1 MIGAH
6 VIYHDVPAEVSH
18 ISAYQWRQ
26 AAPPAPLSISI
37 ARNGIETTI
46 TFVVV
51 QPLVVVL
58 QRADGT
64 YLIDGPM
71 VPREDAADRQLGRV
85 WRRTIA
91 GVVSG
96 VTASAPQLDWL
107 SEIGM
112 TGGAW
117 PSCWWASGSRWECM
131 GVPVD
136 ETGVLLGREA
146 GRLLSAA
153 VSGESTPVLRPSAW
167 GRLALVGD
175 RDGGPAPRVRFIA
188 ARPVAPSQRQRAVRL
203 ETALITDLRVKSL
216 TPGVFWIA
224 GDSSPPGGWLEIRSA
239 RSGPEYLDLGEVAG
253 DAPQLPLRI
262 QLEERRDVSALVVS
276 TRGDPVPGAQVT
288 AFRLIDPQAA
298 ATSSPE
304 SPPPRRVLATESTS
318 AADGT
323 VEIGGLGEADY
334 EIVVWHPQLG
344 RASVRLAPDAVQ
356 ITVRLQAPGVA
367 RGRVMAEGKPLGG
380 VDVFSAPDP
389 GTYASAVDPI
399 DLKGGDART
408 GPDGRF
414 SIALAPGGG
423 GELRVGGGPYAVM
436 RVPLPHAALPLVELG
451 DIELGR
457 GLSVSVALDQD
468 PGCDLLATGP
478 VGKTGLHIVNATRTG
493 PGLFSVAL
501 PEEGS
506 WEFVLMCGR
515 VERTLTPSIVAISTG
530 SGPHEVH
537 LIVR

>member
-1 MIGAH
+1 
-6 VIYHDVPAEVSH
+6 
-18 ISAYQWRQ
+18 
-26 AAPPAPLSISI
+26 
-37 ARNGIETTI
+37 
-46 TFVVV
+46 
-51 QPLVVVL
+51 
-58 QRADGT
+58 
-64 YLIDGPM
+64 
-71 VPREDAADRQLGRV
+71 
-85 WRRTIA
+85 
-91 GVVSG
+91 
-96 VTASAPQLDWL
+96 
-107 SEIGM
+107 
-112 TGGAW
+112 
-117 PSCWWASGSRWECM
+117 M

-136 ETGVLLGREA
+136 EAGVLIGREA
-146 GRLLSAA
+146 GGLLSAA
-153 VSGESTPVLRPSAW
+153 VNEESTPVLRPSAW

-175 RDGGPAPRVRFIA
+175 RDGGPPPRLRFVA
-188 ARPVAPSQRQRAVRL
+188 GRPVASSQHQRALRL
-203 ETALITDLRVKSL
+203 ETALITDLRVNGV

-224 GDSSPPGGWLEIRSA
+224 GDSSPPDGWLEIRSA

-253 DAPQLPLRI
+253 GAPQLPLRI

-276 TRGDPVPGAQVT
+276 SRGDPAPGALVT
-288 AFRLIDPQAA
+288 AFRLIDPQTAV
-298 ATSSPE
+298 TSSPE
-304 SPPPRRVLATESTS
+304 PPPPRRVLATESTS

-323 VEIGGLGEADY
+323 VTIGGLGEADY

-344 RASVRLAPDAVQ
+344 RASVRLAPGAAQ

-367 RGRVMAEGKPLGG
+367 HGRVVAEGKPLGG

-389 GTYASAVDPI
+389 GAYASAPDPI

-423 GELRVGGGPYAVM
+423 GELRVGGGAYATT
-436 RVPLPHAALPLVELG
+436 RVPLPRTTLPFVELG

-457 GLSVSVALDQD
+457 GLAVSVTLDQD
-468 PGCDLLATGP
+468 PGCELRATGP

-501 PEEGS
+501 PEEGT

-515 VERTLTPSIVAISTG
+515 AERTLTPSIVAISAG
-530 SGPHEVH
+530 GGQHAVR